1 MILKVQMSR
10 DSFEE
15 LRDEF
20 VGQWGTLGA
29 SWGINRSMAQIHAR
43 LLVADEPLCTD
54 DLMEDLA
61 LSRGN
66 ANTNLRELVSWGLVR
81 QVPLKGERRQYFE
94 AESSVWKIVCIVA
107 RERKRRELEPTLALL
122 RDISLR
128 SKKLKAASGKTFH
141 KRVSGLADFL
151 DTGCR
156 LIDKL
161 VTREESQVVPALLK
175 LFR

>member
-1 MILKVQMSR
+1 MSR
-10 DSFEE
+10 DNFEE
-15 LRDEF
+15 LREEF

-29 SWGINRSMAQIHAR
+29 SWGINRSMAQIHAH
-43 LLVADEPLCTD
+43 LLVAQEPLCTD

-94 AESSVWKIVCIVA
+94 AENSVWKIVCIVA

-122 RDISLR
+122 KDITQR
-128 SKKLKAASGKTFH
+128 SKKLKGANGKTFH
-141 KRVSGLADFL
+141 KRIARLAEFL
-151 DTGCR
+151 ETGCK
-156 LIDKL
+156 LIDK
-161 VTREESQVVPALLK
+161 VVSREESQVVPALLK